1 MDIADIAS
9 QVLDRIE
16 GTGVPYMLV
25 GALAAG
31 THGIPRATR
40 DVDFLVPVTS
50 GGGVNAVIKALQ
62 DIAVFEEQAVFDT
75 LTWGKRHVGQTVSP
89 PPVKIELFEIFD
101 DPFVLQEFER
111 RQQIFIPILKRS
123 AWVPSAEDVVVQKL
137 RWGRSKDLDD
147 VTDILAVQ
155 GCDTLDM
162 PYIENW
168 CAIHKTTAR
177 LTATLARIPEL

>member
-1 MDIADIAS
+1 MDIADITI
-9 QVLDRIE
+9 QVLGQIE

-40 DVDFLVPVTS
+40 DVYFLVPVTS
-50 GGGVNAVIKALQ
+50 GGGVTAIIKALE
-62 DIAVFEEQAVFDT
+62 DIVVFEEQAVFDT
-75 LTWGKRHVGQTVSP
+75 LTWGKRHVGQSTSP

-101 DPFVLQEFER
+101 DPFVLQEFDR
-111 RQQIFIPILKRS
+111 RQRIFIPLLKRN
-123 AWVPSAEDVVVQKL
+123 AWVPSAEDVIVQKL

-155 GCDTLDM
+155 GTERLDM

-168 CAIHKTTAR
+168 CTIHKTTDR
-177 LTATLARIPEL
+177 LQSTLARIPEL